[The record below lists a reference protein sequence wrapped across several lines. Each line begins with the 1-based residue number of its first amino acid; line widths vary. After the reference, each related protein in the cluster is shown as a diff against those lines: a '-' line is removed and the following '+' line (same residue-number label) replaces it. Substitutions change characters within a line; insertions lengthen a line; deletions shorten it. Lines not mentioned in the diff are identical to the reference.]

1 MLKNEQC
8 HFAVVKK
15 KRGGGLKF
23 SATPATR
30 KKTILLFL
38 TYS

>member
-15 KRGGGLKF
+15 KGGGGLKF

-30 KKTILLFL
+30 KNTVIS
-38 TYS
+38 YI